1 MNRKQKKELRQ
12 HQSTRQLMGIEQ
24 LTEHGIKTARGEL
37 IFYLIKPD
45 NLSVLSD
52 EGVRARVMALTN
64 LLCGTD
70 ELYLL
75 ALDSRESFQQNKN
88 YYHDRLDEEE
98 LPALREL
105 LRQDMAHL
113 DEIQATTASSREF
126 ALVHFVEKTADADS
140 GYAVRLEKSIR
151 DFGFYVRKA
160 TEQDIMR
167 LLAVYYQQDVT
178 TEVFERFDGERW
190 FVQDGV

>member
-12 HQSTRQLMGIEQ
+12 HQTTRQLMGIEQ

-45 NLSVLSD
+45 NLSIQSD
-52 EGVRARVMALTN
+52 EGVRSRVLALTN
-64 LLCGTD
+64 LLCSTD
-70 ELYLL
+70 DLYLL
-75 ALDSRESFQQNKN
+75 ALDSRESFQQNKS
-88 YYHDRLDEEE
+88 YYRDRLDKEEI
-98 LPALREL
+98 PALRKL
-105 LRQDMAHL
+105 LQQDMAYL
-113 DEIQATTASSREF
+113 DAIQASTASSREF
-126 ALVHFVEKTADADS
+126 ALVHFIEKTANADP

-167 LLAVYYQQDVT
+167 LLAVYYQQDIT
-178 TEVFERFDGERW
+178 TEVFEHYDGERW
-190 FVQDGV
+190 FARNGI